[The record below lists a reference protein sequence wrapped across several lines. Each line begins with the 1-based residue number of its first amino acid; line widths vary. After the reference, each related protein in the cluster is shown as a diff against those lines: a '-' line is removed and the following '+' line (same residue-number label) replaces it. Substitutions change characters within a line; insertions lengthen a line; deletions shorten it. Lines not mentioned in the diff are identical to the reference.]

1 MLSIRSSMKYFIYY
15 ENCLNINKKEP
26 SIYYPFYSDLKD
38 KLTIVKKTT
47 RFYDS
52 PFVKENP
59 HNEFENNINNNVL
72 NTYLLKKSFNYY
84 VDFVDKT
91 TNSLLNDKA
100 IYGLTSITKDNPDMK
115 NFFYN
120 IKYIS
125 EKTIINFSDLQALKN
140 NFDLLIAK
148 YFPKEY
154 DLLISEEENV
164 KHNNDIFN
172 KIETLFLFFNNINI
186 MFSNDNKTDMKLKN
200 I

>member
-1 MLSIRSSMKYFIYY
+1 
-15 ENCLNINKKEP
+15 
-26 SIYYPFYSDLKD
+26 
-38 KLTIVKKTT
+38 
-47 RFYDS
+47 
-52 PFVKENP
+52 
-59 HNEFENNINNNVL
+59 
-72 NTYLLKKSFNYY
+72 LLKKSFNYY

-125 EKTIINFSDLQALKN
+125 EKTIINSSDLQALKN

-154 DLLISEEENV
+154 DLLISEKENV